1 MMEDVQSIPGQRNH
15 IFIQIWANPNRSI
28 ISNLQSRDT
37 TVEVLLE
44 MKVSESLLLLPQSS

>member
-1 MMEDVQSIPGQRNH
+1 MEDVQSIPGQGNH

-44 MKVSESLLLLPQSS
+44 MKVSESLLLLPQSI